1 MQGEV
6 AFRNLAI
13 ERLGAQARNE
23 ADTLP
28 PVDERTDGVI
38 RFPSGMEKM
47 GEVTAKL
54 RSTLTGIQDGE
65 IEAPEGWI
73 DVIV

>member
-1 MQGEV
+1 MCALRYG
-6 AFRNLAI
+6 
-13 ERLGAQARNE
+13 
-23 ADTLP
+23 
-28 PVDERTDGVI
+28 GVI